1 MNIDKSL
8 LSGSY
13 GMMILSLLKERE
25 KYGYQMINELALR
38 SDDTFKMK
46 EGTLYP
52 ILHSMEKQGYV
63 ESFEKKTDG
72 GRVRRYYRITKK
84 GLKALEEKK
93 AMWKEYS
100 SKVNAVMEPK
110 PLESRG

>member
-1 MNIDKSL
+1 MK
-8 LSGSY
+8 
-13 GMMILSLLKERE
+13 
-25 KYGYQMINELALR
+25 NELELR
-38 SDDTFKMK
+38 SDDTFKKK
-46 EGTLYP
+46 EGTHYP
-52 ILHSMEKQGYV
+52 IQKKKKKQGYV

-93 AMWKEYS
+93 AMWKEYL

>member
-1 MNIDKSL
+1 M
-8 LSGSY
+8 
-13 GMMILSLLKERE
+13 
-25 KYGYQMINELALR
+25 AA
-38 SDDTFKMK
+38 
-46 EGTLYP
+46 
-52 ILHSMEKQGYV
+52 

-93 AMWKEYS
+93 AMWKEYL